1 MALPA
6 TMQAVILTGHGGPEK
21 LELRS
26 DWPVP
31 AFGEN
36 DVLIRVGAAGVNNT
50 DINTRTGWYSK
61 SVTGDTAASAAGAT
75 ADDGG
80 WAGVPLA
87 FPRIQGADICGRVV
101 AVGAAVDQALVGR
114 RVLVRTMQPAGETAE
129 GPVTVTVGSEMDG
142 GFADYVAMPAEM
154 VVPVE
159 CDWTDIDLA
168 SIPCAWSTAENML
181 ERAGVASGDR
191 VLVTGASGGVGSA
204 AVQLAKRRGA
214 HVTAIAARSKQDF
227 LKGIGVDRL
236 IAREDNLPAAVGRSS
251 VDVIVDIVGGKEW
264 PSLLA
269 CLKRGGRYIVSG
281 AIAGPIV
288 SLDLRDLYLNDWTLK
303 GATWQ
308 PMSILENVVSYIEA
322 GEIRPVVSKTYPL
335 SAIRE
340 AQADFVA
347 KTHPGKLV
355 LVPDALWKDNKI
367 NRQEEPGKART

>member
-1 MALPA
+1 MALPS
-6 TMQAVILTGHGGPEK
+6 TMQAVLLTGHGGPEK
-21 LELRS
+21 LDLRA

-31 AFGEN
+31 AYGDR

-75 ADDGG
+75 AEDGG

-101 AVGAAVDQALVGR
+101 AAGAGADPALVGQ

-142 GFADYVAMPAEM
+142 GFADYVAMPADM

-159 CDWTDIDLA
+159 CGWSDVELA

-181 ERAGVASGDR
+181 ERIGVGSGDR

-214 HVTAIAARSKQDF
+214 HVTAIAARSKHDF
-227 LKGIGVDRL
+227 LERIGA
-236 IAREDNLPAAVGRSS
+236 ARALARDEDPVAAVGRASI
-251 VDVIVDIVGGKEW
+251 DVIVDIVGGPGW
-264 PSLLA
+264 PALLA

-308 PMSILENVVSYIEA
+308 PMAVLENIVRYIEA
-322 GEIRPVVSKTYPL
+322 DEVRPVVSKTYPL
-335 SAIRE
+335 SSIHE

-347 KTHPGKLV
+347 KTYPGKLV
-355 LVPDALWKDNKI
+355 LVPDALWEKPAA
-367 NRQEEPGKART
+367 NRQEAT

>member
-1 MALPA
+1 MPLPP

-21 LELRS
+21 LVVRG

-31 AFGEN
+31 AYRAT
-36 DVLIRVGAAGVNNT
+36 DVLIRVAAAGVNNT

-61 SVTGDTAASAAGAT
+61 AVTGDTAASAAGAT
-75 ADDGG
+75 AEDGG

-87 FPRIQGADICGRVV
+87 SPRIQGADICGRVV
-101 AVGAAVDQALVGR
+101 AAGDAADQTLIGR
-114 RVLVRTMQPAGETAE
+114 RVLVRTMQPAGDSAE

-142 GFADYVAMPAEM
+142 GFADFVAMPAEM

-159 CDWTDIDLA
+159 SGWSDTELA

-181 ERAGVASGDR
+181 ERGGIGPGDR

-214 HVTAIAARSKQDF
+214 HVTAIAARAKHDF
-227 LKGIGVDRL
+227 LERIGADVV
-236 IAREDNLPAAVGRSS
+236 IAREDHATAAIGRAS
-251 VDVIVDIVGGKEW
+251 VDLIVDLVGGPDW
-264 PSLLA
+264 PDVLA
-269 CLKRGGRYIVSG
+269 CLKRGGRYVVSG

-308 PMSILENVVSYIEA
+308 PMAVLENLVRYIEA
-322 GEIRPVVSKTYPL
+322 AEIRPVVAKTYPL
-335 SAIRE
+335 SAIHE
-340 AQADFVA
+340 AQNDFVT
-347 KTHPGKLV
+347 KSHPGKLV
-355 LVPDALWKDNKI
+355 LVPDALWDDHAP
-367 NRQEEPGKART
+367 NRQEET

>member
-1 MALPA
+1 MALPS
-6 TMQAVILTGHGGPEK
+6 TMQAVILTGHGGPDR
-21 LELRS
+21 LELHS

-31 AFGEN
+31 VCGEK

-61 SVTGDTAASAAGAT
+61 AITGDTAASAAGAT
-75 ADDGG
+75 AEDGG

-101 AVGAAVDQALVGR
+101 AAGAAVAQDLIGR
-114 RVLVRTMQPAGETAE
+114 RVLVRTMQPAGETTE

-154 VVPVE
+154 VAPVE
-159 CDWTDIDLA
+159 CDWTDVELA

-181 ERAGVASGDR
+181 ERIGVAPGDR

-214 HVTAIAARSKQDF
+214 HVTAIAAQAKHGF
-227 LKGIGVDRL
+227 LERIGADRV
-236 IAREDNLPAAVGRSS
+236 IARDEDAVAAIGRAS
-251 VDVIVDIVGGKEW
+251 VDVIVDLVGGEGW
-264 PSLLA
+264 SALLA

-308 PMSILENVVSYIEA
+308 PMAILENLVRYIETS
-322 GEIRPVVSKTYPL
+322 EIRPVVSKTYPF

-340 AQADFVA
+340 AQAEFVA
-347 KTHPGKLV
+347 KIHPGKLV
-355 LVPDALWKDNKI
+355 LVPDALWEAHAP
-367 NRQEEPGKART
+367 NRQEQK

>member
-1 MALPA
+1 
-6 TMQAVILTGHGGPEK
+6 MQAVILTGHGGPEK
-21 LELRS
+21 LELRQN
-26 DWPVP
+26 WPVP
-31 AFGEN
+31 VCREN

-61 SVTGDTAASAAGAT
+61 TVTGDTAASAAGAT

-101 AVGAAVDQALVGR
+101 AAGAAVSNGLVGR
-114 RVLVRTMQPAGETAE
+114 RVLVRTMQPAGETAQ

-154 VVPVE
+154 VVPVD
-159 CDWTDIDLA
+159 CNWSDIELA

-181 ERAGVASGDR
+181 ERIGVSSTDH

-214 HVTAIAARSKQDF
+214 HVTAIAAETKHDF
-227 LKGIGVDRL
+227 LRRIGADRIL
-236 IAREDNLPAAVGRSS
+236 ARADSATAAIGHVTI
-251 VDVIVDIVGGKEW
+251 DVIVDLVGGQGW
-264 PSLLA
+264 SALLG
-269 CLKRGGRYIVSG
+269 CLKRGGRYVVSG

-308 PMSILENVVSYIEA
+308 PMAILKYLVRYIEA

-335 SAIRE
+335 SSIHE
-340 AQADFVA
+340 AQADFLA

-355 LVPDALWKDNKI
+355 LVPDALWQDHSS
-367 NRQEEPGKART
+367 NRQERQ